1 MIAAAA
7 VASDEPSR
15 GRRLAARRGRRR
27 PVKRETESSHG
38 LKESTPQLGKR
49 AAPDGKTRF
58 MLLSTQ
64 RSGTHYVMHELRRH
78 PDVYTYDE
86 IFYRHHR
93 RRSFGPT
100 HMRQGI
106 EMFFGAR
113 AYKDDVIDG
122 RYGWAA
128 SPRPRPRPAPRPP
141 PYARGRV
148 AAVRAFQNTMLDV
161 VDGVQ
166 IRFAE
171 GRQWIGTV
179 GALGLGGEYRT
190 LVLTPGEAVV
200 AVRLIPANEN
210 AGTRRILFVTS
221 GGRVLDSGGDQDL
234 AATCVEINQCVGC
247 ASMASRTTR

>member
-1 MIAAAA
+1 MRKPLARALVIIAAAA
-7 VASDEPSR
+7 VASDEPSS

-27 PVKRETESSHG
+27 PVKKETESSHG

-122 RYGWAA
+122 RYLCGN
-128 SPRPRPRPAPRPP
+128 
-141 PYARGRV
+141 
-148 AAVRAFQNTMLDV
+148 QN
-161 VDGVQ
+161 
-166 IRFAE
+166 F
-171 GRQWIGTV
+171 
-179 GALGLGGEYRT
+179 
-190 LVLTPGEAVV
+190 
-200 AVRLIPANEN
+200 
-210 AGTRRILFVTS
+210 
-221 GGRVLDSGGDQDL
+221 
-234 AATCVEINQCVGC
+234 
-247 ASMASRTTR
+247 

>member
-1 MIAAAA
+1 MHKPLAQALVIIAAAA
-7 VASDEPSR
+7 VASDEPSS

-27 PVKRETESSHG
+27 PVKKETESSHG
-38 LKESTPQLGKR
+38 LKESAPQLGKR

-128 SPRPRPRPAPRPP
+128 RLKSRELERP
-141 PYARGRV
+141 GRV
-148 AAVRAFQNTMLDV
+148 
-161 VDGVQ
+161 
-166 IRFAE
+166 
-171 GRQWIGTV
+171 
-179 GALGLGGEYRT
+179 
-190 LVLTPGEAVV
+190 V
-200 AVRLIPANEN
+200 AR
-210 AGTRRILFVTS
+210 
-221 GGRVLDSGGDQDL
+221 
-234 AATCVEINQCVGC
+234 CVEIKFTARLPPRHRRDACSIAPRAHGGVGSSPLDG
-247 ASMASRTTR
+247 ASTAASTRHTG

>member
-1 MIAAAA
+1 MHKPLTQALVIIAAAA
-7 VASDEPSR
+7 VASDEPSG

-113 AYKDDVIDG
+113 TYKDDVIDG
-122 RYGWAA
+122 RYGWAERLK
-128 SPRPRPRPAPRPP
+128 SRELERP
-141 PYARGRV
+141 GRV
-148 AAVRAFQNTMLDV
+148 VARC
-161 VDGVQ
+161 
-166 IRFAE
+166 AE
-171 GRQWIGTV
+171 IKFTARSRQHP
-179 GALGLGGEYRT
+179 RH
-190 LVLTPGEAVV
+190 
-200 AVRLIPANEN
+200 
-210 AGTRRILFVTS
+210 RRDACSIAW
-221 GGRVLDSGGDQDL
+221 R
-234 AATCVEINQCVGC
+234 C
-247 ASMASRTTR
+247 

>member
-1 MIAAAA
+1 MRKPLAQALVMIAAAA

-27 PVKRETESSHG
+27 PVKKETESRHG
-38 LKESTPQLGKR
+38 LKEAAPQLGKR

-122 RYGWAA
+122 RCLCGN
-128 SPRPRPRPAPRPP
+128 
-141 PYARGRV
+141 
-148 AAVRAFQNTMLDV
+148 QN
-161 VDGVQ
+161 
-166 IRFAE
+166 F
-171 GRQWIGTV
+171 
-179 GALGLGGEYRT
+179 
-190 LVLTPGEAVV
+190 
-200 AVRLIPANEN
+200 
-210 AGTRRILFVTS
+210 
-221 GGRVLDSGGDQDL
+221 
-234 AATCVEINQCVGC
+234 
-247 ASMASRTTR
+247 